1 MPERGQ
7 FISDEDFLALKSL
20 IDAEI
25 GRRGKT
31 EGTAQ
36 GQSVGSM
43 AAYRGTAYQYNVT
56 PADGVSV
63 DAR

>member
-43 AAYRGTAYQYNVT
+43 ADIGERRTST
-56 PADGVSV
+56 M
-63 DAR
+63 